1 MIESLFPTSTLVGRT
16 VPKKTFIEQLGANSW
31 LKGIFTNYIER
42 ITWVAKLAPST
53 IHVADGQM
61 VHEITVFEV
70 AMKVKNCP
78 TDLLAFIDIWMPRHL
93 LFALEYAGQISLLI
107 HYKELSGAATG
118 QKYRI
123 VRAYQTAWQDAD
135 SVSLSLQGLSMDA
148 VYENFVR
155 QIAGGQ
161 ITSSATNLR
170 QAIEETA
177 KMEAV
182 QSEIAILEKRMAE
195 ERQPQ
200 KKFALHQEILKLREQ
215 L

>member
-1 MIESLFPTSTLVGRT
+1 M
-16 VPKKTFIEQLGANSW
+16 
-31 LKGIFTNYIER
+31 ER

-53 IHVADGQM
+53 IHVADGKT
-61 VHEITVFEV
+61 VHEIAVFEM
-70 AMKVKNCP
+70 ALKVKDCP
-78 TDLLAFIDIWMPRHL
+78 ADLFAFIDTWMPRHL
-93 LFALEYAGQISLLI
+93 LFALEYGGQISLLI
-107 HYKELSGAATG
+107 HDKEPSGAAMG

-135 SVSLSLQGLSMDA
+135 SVLLPLQGLSMDA

-155 QIAGGQ
+155 QIAGDQ

-177 KMEAV
+177 KREAV
-182 QSEIAILEKRMAE
+182 QSEIATLEKRMAA

-200 KKFALHQEILKLREQ
+200 KKFALHQEILKLRKQ

>member
-1 MIESLFPTSTLVGRT
+1 M
-16 VPKKTFIEQLGANSW
+16 
-31 LKGIFTNYIER
+31 KGHFTNYMER

-53 IHVADGQM
+53 IHVADGKT
-61 VHEITVFEV
+61 VHEIAVFEM
-70 AMKVKNCP
+70 AMKVKDCP
-78 TDLLAFIDIWMPRHL
+78 ADLCAFIDTWMPRHL

-177 KMEAV
+177 KMEAI
-182 QSEIAILEKRMAE
+182 QSEIAILEKRMAA

>member
-1 MIESLFPTSTLVGRT
+1 MIENLFPHTSLVGRT
-16 VPKKTFIEQLGANSW
+16 VPKKTFIEQLGVNAR
-31 LKGIFTNYIER
+31 LKGYFTNYMER
-42 ITWVAKLAPST
+42 ITWVVKLAPST
-53 IHVADGQM
+53 IHVADGKT
-61 VHEITVFEV
+61 VHEIAVFEM
-70 AMKVKNCP
+70 AMKVKDCP
-78 TDLLAFIDIWMPRHL
+78 ADLCAFIDAWMPRHL
-93 LFALEYAGQISLLI
+93 LFALEYAGQICLLI
-107 HYKELSGAATG
+107 HYKEPSGAATG

-135 SVSLSLQGLSMDA
+135 RVSLVLQGLSMDA
-148 VYENFVR
+148 IYENFVR

-161 ITSSATNLR
+161 ITSSAANLR

-182 QSEIAILEKRMAE
+182 QSEIATLEKRMVA